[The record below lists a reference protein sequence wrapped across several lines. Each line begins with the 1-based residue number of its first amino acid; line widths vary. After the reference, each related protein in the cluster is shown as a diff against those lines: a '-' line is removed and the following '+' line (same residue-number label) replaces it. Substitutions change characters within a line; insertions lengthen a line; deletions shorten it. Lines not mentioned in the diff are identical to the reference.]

1 MKRSTLLSLISFLLT
16 AINSFLALLL
26 ANFFK
31 NLYNST
37 NNDLHYVYEYLTE
50 ILGYPCIKLI
60 MIVLCYDV
68 SSIFFTI
75 FLNFSKKTSNK
86 ESYVNADK

>member
-1 MKRSTLLSLISFLLT
+1 MEEFYVFDKTNEEIKVNVYLEQL
-16 AINSFLALLL
+16 
-26 ANFFK
+26 K
-31 NLYNST
+31 VDST

-50 ILGYPCIKLI
+50 ILGYPSIKLI

-75 FLNFSKKTSNK
+75 FLNFCFYGSISNTIDYISNN
-86 ESYVNADK
+86 EISEE